1 MVNENINDI
10 CVQTYSWIFVFAHDL
25 NLFAFKKS
33 RVEIQTNILSFT
45 IKHATFL
52 DLQKRSFVFET
63 HYLETI

>member
-1 MVNENINDI
+1 M
-10 CVQTYSWIFVFAHDL
+10 IFVCKHIHEYL
-25 NLFAFKKS
+25 SLHTILIYLHLKKS